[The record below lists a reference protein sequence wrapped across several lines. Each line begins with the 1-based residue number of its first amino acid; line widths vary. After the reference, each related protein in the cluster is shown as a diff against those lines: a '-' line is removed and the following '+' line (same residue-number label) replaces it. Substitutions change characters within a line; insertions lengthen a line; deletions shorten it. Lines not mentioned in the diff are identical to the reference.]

1 MEKKEVVMKGKPP
14 WAAVAALFAALAAVA
29 GSPQPSVAPS
39 SSKEALAAVDRM
51 VAAMGGR
58 KALEAVKDTT
68 ITGTAEL
75 VQFGIT
81 APLTI
86 YEKRPDKIRRDI
98 TIAEANMTFVQSFD
112 GRKGWM
118 TDPQSGG
125 VQEMPEGL
133 AKEMAREA
141 AAIEAILHPAKAGVA
156 YALKPKAAIEGRDYI
171 VLEQTRPDGHA
182 LTLYLDPQTYLP
194 YKTET
199 RMLDLAGAEVESE
212 TYSTNYQKAA
222 GGLVVPYAVRIV
234 QNGSD
239 AERVTVAA
247 VTLNTN
253 LDDALFTLK

>member
-1 MEKKEVVMKGKPP
+1 MATKEAAMKRDRSWTIG
-14 WAAVAALFAALAAVA
+14 AAVLAAFTVVA
-29 GSPQPSVAPS
+29 GSPQQPPAPS
-39 SSKEALAAVDRM
+39 SSKEALAVVEKM
-51 VAAMGGR
+51 VAALGGR
-58 KALEAVKDTT
+58 KALEAVKDMTV
-68 ITGTAEL
+68 TGTAEL

-98 TIAEANMTFVQSFD
+98 TIAEANMTFVQAFD

-118 TDPQSGG
+118 TDPQSGAAR
-125 VQEMPEGL
+125 EMPEAL

-141 AAIEAILHPAKAGVA
+141 AVDEAILHPAKAGVA

-171 VLEQTRPDGHA
+171 VLEQTQPDGHK

-194 YKTET
+194 YKTES
-199 RMLDLAGAEVESE
+199 RMLDLVGAEVESE
-212 TYSTNYQKAA
+212 TYSTNYQKTA

-239 AERVTVAA
+239 AERVTIAS
-247 VTLNTN
+247 VTINTN
-253 LDDALFTLK
+253 LDDALFILK

>member
-1 MEKKEVVMKGKPP
+1 MKDKPL
-14 WAAVAALFAALAAVA
+14 WAVGVALFAGLAAMA
-29 GSPQPSVAPS
+29 GSPQPSPAPS
-39 SSKEALAAVDRM
+39 SSKEALAVVDKM

-58 KALEAVKDTT
+58 KALEAVQDTT

-98 TIAEANMTFVQSFD
+98 TITEANMTFVQSFD

-118 TDPQSGG
+118 TDPQSGAAR
-125 VQEMPEGL
+125 EMPGAL

-141 AAIEAILHPAKAGVA
+141 AASEAILHPAKAGVA
-156 YALKPKAAIEGRDYI
+156 YTLKPKAAIEGRDYI
-171 VLEQTRPDGHA
+171 VLEQTQLDGHT

-199 RMLDLAGAEVESE
+199 RMLDLAGGEVESE

-222 GGLVVPYAVRIV
+222 GGLVVPYAVRII

-239 AERVTVAA
+239 AERVTIAA